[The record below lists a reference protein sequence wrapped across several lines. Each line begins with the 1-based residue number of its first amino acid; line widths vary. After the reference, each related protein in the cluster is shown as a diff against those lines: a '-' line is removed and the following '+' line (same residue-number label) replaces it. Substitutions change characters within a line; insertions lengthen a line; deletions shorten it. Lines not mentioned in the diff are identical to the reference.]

1 MMQYLEIQSSD
12 LERWSIVESTV
23 ARNVIGW

>member
-1 MMQYLEIQSSD
+1 MMQYLEIRSSNS
-12 LERWSIVESTV
+12 ERWSIVESTV